1 MASEKDTRGRELDTV
16 AVYDLT
22 QLQDDSS
29 KALAHL
35 ISSNHTNF
43 AVLRDPR
50 LLFHNHLP
58 DVKCCPNPYRLALC
72 SPYLLGAQRDKLE
85 DIYAA
90 EAKDITNN
98 KDCEIQDGVTYEN
111 WRHFPANKKYTVA
124 YTAFF
129 DAEVGNR
136 GSDWKSVVMEYL
148 FSGDKPLINGF
159 SGGRKLTSNCSHDP
173 CLHQT

>member
-58 DVKCCPNPYRLALC
+58 DALC

-111 WRHFPANKKYTVA
+111 WRHFPANKKYD
-124 YTAFF
+124 F
-129 DAEVGNR
+129 
-136 GSDWKSVVMEYL
+136 
-148 FSGDKPLINGF
+148 
-159 SGGRKLTSNCSHDP
+159 
-173 CLHQT
+173 